1 MPWFVAFR
9 AIVRDDRT
17 SVENEY
23 RVFSES
29 QIDTL
34 GPEWDWASTMFARRD
49 EADDQC
55 DELFWD
61 NLPDASPRDT
71 RR

>member
-9 AIVRDDRT
+9 AIQREDVPT
-17 SVENEY
+17 GENEY

-29 QIDTL
+29 QIDQI

-49 EADDQC
+49 EADHEC

-61 NLPDASPRDT
+61 NLPDVSPRNI
-71 RR
+71 RG